1 MLLVESSDVI
11 TKNRVL
17 ENLQGVEFVTISL
30 DREVLVSTDLRHC
43 LIREEIM
50 KLEKNRMGYYAPI
63 EVPDKG

>member
-1 MLLVESSDVI
+1 MLLVQSSDVI

-30 DREVLVSTDLRHC
+30 DREVLVSTDLRHH

-50 KLEKNRMGYYAPI
+50 KLEKNRMGYSAPI